1 MRHAC
6 ALHETAT
13 QACYGCDLHGS
24 VQVTFVNGMAIF
36 HLQSIHLH
44 TALHDKI
51 LGILSTA
58 HKLHKTFDDIK
69 TDLSLLPKSESR
81 LCHDCVKD
89 N

>member
-6 ALHETAT
+6 AIHETAT
-13 QACYGCDLHGS
+13 QAFSSCEVHGS
-24 VQVTFVNGMAIF
+24 VQVTFINGVAIF

-51 LGILSTA
+51 LGALSTA
-58 HKLHKTFDDIK
+58 LKLHKTFDDIK
-69 TDLSLLPKSESR
+69 TDLSLLPKGESR
-81 LCHDCVKD
+81 LCYDCVKD